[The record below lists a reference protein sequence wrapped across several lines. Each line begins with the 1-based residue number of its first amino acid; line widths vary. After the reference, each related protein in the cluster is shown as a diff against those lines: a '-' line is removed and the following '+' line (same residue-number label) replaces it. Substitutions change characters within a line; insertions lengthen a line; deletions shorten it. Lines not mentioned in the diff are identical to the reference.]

1 MKDRRFR
8 LLAILLAL
16 SILGA
21 ACSKNETTEKTKKK
35 TESPEY
41 EQHEMETKDPDAETS
56 ETEETTEP
64 SQRDTSARTSPTPT
78 PTPEVIPI
86 LTEQDIQDMNGG
98 NAIIIRNDDGHVS
111 TIVGRFFHR
120 PVADVEETIDAVKG
134 VAELLGI
141 QSYYPLA
148 MYGATY
154 EGYTYFTYKQIY
166 DDLTVQNATLKVV
179 LDPEGYPCML
189 QSSLSTNLGFT
200 VTNPTINEAQA
211 EQIVLSRMG
220 DGYSVMSEYTKKTC
234 LADDI
239 SQAQHCFQVVTNN
252 PDGTIGFD
260 MPYVLHFVGYDGSY
274 IKSYPT
280 GFLPDDSN
288 IAEYGNDSYFADLV
302 PENHTFTIDRNGES
316 YTFTVPISYNSVDQ
330 QYYLADPA
338 RKIIAADFFEFQYNG
353 RNLVFETSSDP
364 ENWSENHLITY
375 YNYIQS
381 YDFYNHFHIQ
391 STDSFGMPIL
401 ILMGYCES
409 DGTPVNNACNMGVTN
424 GWSVFGASD
433 VNTYCYSLDV
443 CAHEYT
449 HGVSGFARQGNIY
462 ANEYGSINEA
472 FSDIMGNICEMY
484 MGDTW
489 DTDWLLAETS
499 GNTMR
504 SMKNPYLYNQPIF
517 VGDPYYQTPS
527 LQAIY
532 YGVQDCGGVHINNT
546 LISYLCYKLYAAGMS
561 LDDLTRFFLCAM
573 EMHTPTADYDD
584 LYGIF
589 VAAAQLSGHAEI
601 IPMISQHWEDT
612 YLNGDRSKNVESV
625 AINGFQRINIPF
637 ESYELATRCI
647 LTVYYSDG
655 TGVTQALAQPDG
667 VISIL
672 IPADSNQYVFIIEEY
687 SDDQWSSKINE
698 KALDNTG
705 TGWTTDGSS
714 IGYYTMDSGDVA
726 TTPVYTS

>member
-8 LLAILLAL
+8 LLAILLSL

-86 LTEQDIQDMNGG
+86 LTEADIQSMN
-98 NAIIIRNDDGHVS
+98 NNDAIIVKNDEGHVS

-120 PVADVEETIDAVKG
+120 PVADVEEAIDAVKG
-134 VAELLGI
+134 VAELLGLKG
-141 QSYYPLA
+141 YFPLA

-154 EGYTYFTYKQIY
+154 DGYTYFTLKQNY
-166 DDLTVQNATLKVV
+166 DDLTVQNATLKIV

-189 QSSLSTNLGFT
+189 QSSLVTNLGYA
-200 VTNPTINEAQA
+200 VSDPKINGSQA
-211 EQIVLSRMG
+211 EQIVLSQVG
-220 DGYSVMSEYTKKTC
+220 AGYSVMHEYTKKTC
-234 LADDI
+234 LADEI

-252 PDGTIGFD
+252 PAGTIGFD
-260 MPYVLHFVGYDGSY
+260 MPYIIHFVDYDGNY

-288 IAEYGNDSYFADLV
+288 IADYGNDSYFTDLV
-302 PENHTFTIDRNGES
+302 PENRTYTIDRNGES

-330 QYYLADPA
+330 QYYMADPS
-338 RKIIAADFFEFQYNG
+338 RKIIVADFFEFEFND

-364 ENWSENHLITY
+364 DNWSENHLITY
-375 YNYIQS
+375 YNYIRS
-381 YDFYNHFHIQ
+381 YDFYNAFHIQ
-391 STDSFGMPIL
+391 STDSFGMPML
-401 ILMGYCES
+401 ILTGYCDENRE
-409 DGTPVNNACNMGVTN
+409 PVNNACNMGVTN
-424 GWSVFGASD
+424 GWSVFGAAD

-443 CAHEYT
+443 CAHEFT

-462 ANEYGSINEA
+462 ANEFGAINEA

-489 DTDWLLAETS
+489 DTDWLLGETS

-504 SMKNPYLYNQPIF
+504 SMSNPYMYNQPIF
-517 VGDPYYQTPS
+517 IGDPYYLSPS
-527 LQAIY
+527 LQGM
-532 YGVQDCGGVHINNT
+532 YGIQDNGGVHINNT
-546 LISYLCYKLYAAGMS
+546 LISYLCYKLYAAGMT

-584 LYGIF
+584 LYAIF
-589 VAAAQLSGHAEI
+589 VAAAQMCGHAEI
-601 IPMISQHWEDT
+601 IPVITQHWDDT
-612 YLNGDRSKNVESV
+612 NLTGDRSKNAESV
-625 AINGFQRINIPF
+625 AISGFQRINIPF
-637 ESYELATRCI
+637 ESYELATHCI
-647 LTVYYSDG
+647 VSVYYSNG
-655 TGVTQALAQPDG
+655 QIALQTLSQPDG
-667 VISIL
+667 VASIL
-672 IPADSNQYVFIIEEY
+672 IPADDNSYFIIVEEY
-687 SDDQWSSKINE
+687 SDEFWSTKTGE
-698 KALDNTG
+698 KALDYYG
-705 TGWTTDGSS
+705 TGWTTDANNMGSF
-714 IGYYTMDSGDVA
+714 TMDSGDVA
-726 TTPVYTS
+726 TLPVYS